1 MSKNLSVSVQCVI
14 HWLYE
19 RECEDCNP
27 DEVRYTVGSYEDYE
41 RELAPDIVEM
51 EAKDSPLWMALYSEY
66 SRQHPYFDGKWWED
80 GRTYKQ
86 RKGSEVQ
93 IWQV

>member
-86 RKGSEVQ
+86 RKGSEV
-93 IWQV
+93 